1 MKKKKVF
8 KILNQK
14 AAMMCMLQ
22 NELTQEQKEEQIDLM
37 KWVSQY
43 NYKEIDSQ
51 HTDKKVYFQYNDK
64 KVYSQYNDKVY
75 SQYNDKRND
84 SV

>member
-1 MKKKKVF
+1 VLVKKKKVF

-37 KWVSQY
+37 K
-43 NYKEIDSQ
+43 
-51 HTDKKVYFQYNDK
+51 
-64 KVYSQYNDKVY
+64 
-75 SQYNDKRND
+75 
-84 SV
+84 